1 MPQAQLAETH
11 IIQAGADLTS
21 GLNQYKNYDESEE
34 LLGELLFFL
43 RQNKLMST
51 LMLCRQIE
59 KIIVT
64 KDIAELVSNK
74 SDISDLVK
82 VEKHKLELD
91 KFFVG
96 KGLGFK
102 VKEMVKNKTSVD
114 VLREFFGD
122 KLIVE

>member
-1 MPQAQLAETH
+1 METP
-11 IIQAGADLTS
+11 IIQAETNLTS
-21 GLNQYKNYDESEE
+21 GLGQNKSHDESEE

-43 RQNKLMST
+43 RQNKIMST

-59 KIIVT
+59 KIIIT

-91 KFFVG
+91 KFFAG

-102 VKEMVKNKTSVD
+102 VKEMIKNKTSVD